1 LNKLLTRLPA
11 ITPPCTRAAGRLQA
25 YAITLHAGVGRGDDS
40 HALNTMLYLISS
52 TVLPVLAAWGKK
64 PPPPPEPEATGS
76 PVETILAVLL
86 CWVLPV
92 VLTMVLKEK

>member
-1 LNKLLTRLPA
+1 M
-11 ITPPCTRAAGRLQA
+11 
-25 YAITLHAGVGRGDDS
+25 
-40 HALNTMLYLISS
+40 NTMLYLISS